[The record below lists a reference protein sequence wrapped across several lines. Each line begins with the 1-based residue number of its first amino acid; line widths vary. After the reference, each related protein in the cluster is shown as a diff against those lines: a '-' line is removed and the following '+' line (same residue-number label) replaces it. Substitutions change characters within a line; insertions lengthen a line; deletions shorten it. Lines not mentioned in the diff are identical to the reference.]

1 MTGILE
7 RRAFMKF
14 GLSGAAIAGGGSGER
29 LAIERLPL
37 DTAGLKTEV
46 IVQGREHRFGFN
58 NQQVALNPAIPI
70 QDICQKVTASCSTS
84 CASAGAAAA
93 ATGVRGFSGADNA
106 TQLRQMGELADH
118 FNAALGNSTDFT
130 DHPILH

>member
-1 MTGILE
+1 MTSILE

-46 IVQGREHRFGFN
+46 IVQGRHPHR
-58 NQQVALNPAIPI
+58 
-70 QDICQKVTASCSTS
+70 CQKRLAISASTCCIVRPISSIKWRLSLDLCSRS
-84 CASAGAAAA
+84 Q
-93 ATGVRGFSGADNA
+93 R
-106 TQLRQMGELADH
+106 
-118 FNAALGNSTDFT
+118 
-130 DHPILH
+130 